1 MSSIKHS
8 ILVLAGAGFVA
19 ATLQGS
25 RLPEEA
31 LPEAAVVA
39 WQASLPAHRPGPG
52 PGRGGDPPI
61 REGNCF
67 A

>member
-25 RLPEEA
+25 RLPEEVA
-31 LPEAAVVA
+31 PETAVVA
-39 WQASLPAHRPGPG
+39 GLRAPSAQRPGPG
-52 PGRGGDPPI
+52 SDPHPPI
-61 REGNCF
+61 RHGSRL

>member
-1 MSSIKHS
+1 MSSIKQS

-25 RLPEEA
+25 RLPEEVV
-31 LPEAAVVA
+31 PDTAVVA
-39 WQASLPAHRPGPG
+39 GRAAPSVQRPGPG
-52 PGRGGDPPI
+52 ADPEPPI
-61 REGNCF
+61 RLGIRL

>member
-8 ILVLAGAGFVA
+8 ILILAGAGVVA

-25 RLPEEA
+25 RLPEDVV
-31 LPEAAVVA
+31 PDIAVVA
-39 WQASLPAHRPGPG
+39 HATSSAHRPGPG
-52 PGRGGDPPI
+52 SERDEDPPI
-61 REGNCF
+61 WDGYRH